1 MSLGRRTRRTHAL
14 VSVPVS
20 HAQRTDAGSWNSE
33 SAAAGLVGVKPFD
46 FIRIK
51 AAGAR
56 QSGRSAAI
64 VSITRP
70 LRRW

>member
-1 MSLGRRTRRTHAL
+1 MSLGRRIWRTHAL
-14 VSVPVS
+14 VSVPGS
-20 HAQRTDAGSWNSE
+20 HAQRGDAGSWNSK
-33 SAAAGLVGVKPFD
+33 SAATGRVGVKPFD

-64 VSITRP
+64 ASITRS
-70 LRRW
+70 LNRW